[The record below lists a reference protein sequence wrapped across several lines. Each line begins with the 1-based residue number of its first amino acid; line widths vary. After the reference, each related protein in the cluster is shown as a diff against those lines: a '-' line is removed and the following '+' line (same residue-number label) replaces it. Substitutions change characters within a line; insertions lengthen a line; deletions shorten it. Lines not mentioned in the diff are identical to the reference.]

1 MMSATT
7 TIERD
12 RTLTLPRV
20 VTLLAGILVLAI
32 VLPYGAVQTLH
43 VRRLQAADAAAQA
56 IADRVDE
63 AIAAGTFDMP
73 PGTEVLIGPGDQPRA
88 MDERWGGTATFSL
101 MRALRQPPAI
111 APDPWGNAFLVNVGS
126 SPGGPRWVVS
136 AGPDGILQ
144 TPLSGADR
152 AAGDDRIA
160 SIR

>member
-1 MMSATT
+1 MSAAP

-20 VTLLAGILVLAI
+20 LALLAVILVLAI
-32 VLPYGAVQTLH
+32 VLPYGAVHTLH
-43 VRRLQAADAAAQA
+43 VRRLQAADEAARA
-56 IADRVDE
+56 IADRGNE

-73 PGTEVLIGPGDQPRA
+73 PGTEVLVGPGDQPRA

-101 MRALRQPPAI
+101 LRALKPPPAI
-111 APDPWGNAFLVNVGS
+111 AADPWGNAFLVNVGS
-126 SPGGPRWVVS
+126 GAGAPRWVVS

-160 SIR
+160 PIR